1 MEIRAIKRLT
11 LCDYIVEEIKNMII
25 EGALKAGDK
34 LPTEKELAE
43 KLGVGRSSVREAV
56 KALHSMGLITRT
68 KDGMIVD
75 IKSST
80 FFTDPRLLSKHV
92 GVGELFEARKVIEVQ
107 TAGMAAERALAEE
120 IAELERVLAEA
131 DKQPMP
137 PEKFVFYDMTFHLGI
152 ARATH
157 NRVLVQVFS
166 SIKDLLWEAQSQLA
180 RVPGVMDKSRRLH
193 KEIFAAVK
201 EKDPEKSRSMMFTH
215 LDEVQRILNGIQVV

>member
-1 MEIRAIKRLT
+1 MEMRAIKRLT

-25 EGALKAGDK
+25 EGALKAGDR
-34 LPTEKELAE
+34 LPTEKELAD

-68 KDGMIVD
+68 KDGMIID

-107 TAGMAAERALAEE
+107 MAGMAAERAAAEE
-120 IAELERVLAEA
+120 IAELEQVLTEA

-152 ARATH
+152 ARASH

-180 RVPGVMDKSRRLH
+180 RVPGVMDKARRLH

-201 EKDPEKSRSMMFTH
+201 QKDLEKSRAMMFTH
-215 LDEVQRILNGIQVV
+215 LDEVQRILNGIQVL